1 MVIGNE
7 QEALRIAV
15 EMEKRAI
22 RIYERALMIVQDEEV
37 AAGIRSMLR
46 DERGHL
52 RRFQDMKNALTDK
65 PEREATLLQSV
76 AADMLFPGGVMEME
90 RANSFTNLQA
100 LYEFAAK
107 SEAEATEKYRDL
119 ASRCV
124 TAEVRNAFLSIAQE
138 ESGHLNALRQRLE

>member
-1 MVIGNE
+1 
-7 QEALRIAV
+7 
-15 EMEKRAI
+15 
-22 RIYERALMIVQDEEV
+22 
-37 AAGIRSMLR
+37 
-46 DERGHL
+46 
-52 RRFQDMKNALTDK
+52 MKNALTDK

>member
-52 RRFQDMKNALTDK
+52 RRFRT
-65 PEREATLLQSV
+65 
-76 AADMLFPGGVMEME
+76 
-90 RANSFTNLQA
+90 
-100 LYEFAAK
+100 
-107 SEAEATEKYRDL
+107 
-119 ASRCV
+119 
-124 TAEVRNAFLSIAQE
+124 
-138 ESGHLNALRQRLE
+138 

>member
-37 AAGIRSMLR
+37 ADGIRSILR

-65 PEREATLLQSV
+65 PEREAALLQSV

-90 RANSFTNLQA
+90 RVNSLTSLQA

-107 SEAEATEKYRDL
+107 SEADATEKYNDF
-119 ASRCV
+119 ANRCA
-124 TAEVRNAFLSIAQE
+124 TPEVRNAFLSIAQE
-138 ESGHLNALRQRLE
+138 ESGHLNALRQRLG

>member
-65 PEREATLLQSV
+65 PEREAALLQSV

-138 ESGHLNALRQRLE
+138 ESGHLNALRQRLG

>member
-100 LYEFAAK
+100 LYGFAAK

-138 ESGHLNALRQRLE
+138 ESGHLNALRQRLG

>member
-138 ESGHLNALRQRLE
+138 ESGHLNALRQRLG

>member
-52 RRFQDMKNALTDK
+52 QRFQDMKNALTDK

-138 ESGHLNALRQRLE
+138 ESGHLNALRQRLG